1 MDDISP
7 IRTSATSSA
16 PSPAAAPRPRRLGS
30 AALVG
35 LALVLALAAI
45 PACSHGAQASG
56 TPLPDATLHDLTTG
70 KATSWSADGKPLV
83 VNFWASWCTP
93 CRKEMPAFE
102 QVSKQVGDRVRI
114 VGVTD
119 EEDLTKAKKAA
130 ATAGV
135 TYPLLVDVDQTLLSD
150 VGITGL
156 PGTVFVDAKG
166 EIVGRHLGALTA
178 DQLTKEIE
186 KRYGITP

>member
-7 IRTSATSSA
+7 IRTSATPPA
-16 PSPAAAPRPRRLGS
+16 HRPSTSRRGAAR
-30 AALVG
+30 AL
-35 LALVLALAAI
+35 LALVALALVAV
-45 PACSHGAQASG
+45 PACSHGDQASG

-70 KATSWSADGKPLV
+70 KAASWPAGGTPLI

-102 QVSKQVGDRVRI
+102 QVSKQVGAKVHI

-119 EEDLTKAKKAA
+119 EDNLTKAKKAA
-130 ATAGV
+130 KTAGV

-156 PGTVFVDAKG
+156 PGTVFVDADGK
-166 EIVGRHLGALTA
+166 IIGRHLGALSA